1 MLLLPHLKA
10 GDVVLAGEA
19 AGPLLSQWQN
29 FYVIAGSSA
38 GALTGLQFVV
48 MALIKDT
55 EHMGGMSEVRAFG
68 TPTVVHFCAALLVS
82 AIGSAPWPSLFSAA
96 NAFAFCGAAGVVYAA
111 SVIKRAASQ
120 TGYKPDPADWF
131 WYAALPLG
139 AYTALTAAAISL
151 PRYRAEPLFVIAAA
165 TLLLL
170 FAGIHNAWDTVT
182 YVAVSHA
189 ERTRK
194 RAAEKA
200 AAKKPPEARPE

>member
-1 MLLLPHLKA
+1 MLLFFISNWEDA
-10 GDVVLAGEA
+10 VLAEEA

-55 EHMGGMSEVRAFG
+55 DHMGGMPEVRAFG

-82 AIGSAPWPSLFSAA
+82 AIATAPWPSLFSTA
-96 NAFAFCGAAGVVYAA
+96 NALGLCGTAGVIYAA

-120 TGYKPDPADWF
+120 TGYKPDAADWF
-131 WYAALPLG
+131 WFAALPLA
-139 AYTALTAAAISL
+139 AYAALTAGAILL
-151 PRYRAEPLFVIAAA
+151 PRYGAAPLFMVAAA

-170 FAGIHNAWDTVT
+170 FDGIHNAWDTVT
-182 YVAVSHA
+182 YVAVSQA
-189 ERTRK
+189 ERSRK
-194 RAAEKA
+194 RKAEKA
-200 AAKKPPEARPE
+200 AEGREKN

>member
-1 MLLLPHLKA
+1 MLLLPHLTA
-10 GDVVLAGEA
+10 GDTVLAEEA

-55 EHMGGMSEVRAFG
+55 EHMGGMPEVRAFG

-82 AIGSAPWPSLFSAA
+82 AIASAPWPSLSSAA
-96 NAFAFCGAAGVVYAA
+96 AALGFCGAAGVVYAA
-111 SVIKRAASQ
+111 SVVKHAVSQ
-120 TGYKPDPADWF
+120 TGYKPDAADWF
-131 WYAALPLG
+131 WYAALPI
-139 AYTALTAAAISL
+139 ATYAALTAAAVLL
-151 PRYRAEPLFVIAAA
+151 PSYRAEPLFVVAAT

-182 YVAVSHA
+182 YVAVIHA

-200 AAKKPPEARPE
+200 GQGRETD